1 MLRVHRRFIESR
13 YTVGHTA
20 SGKRRR
26 AEMLYRVVFGGANLI
41 KMSLVITAAMLAICL
56 LALVETTDVAE
67 ATSLPQNGKIAFT
80 SFHVQDKDYGIFT
93 VDPDGSSLRWL
104 TNNVE
109 PYDHLAWSPDG
120 TKLAINEYDGPIW
133 VMGADGSNLR
143 RLTSNR
149 SDLRYSSPTWTPDG
163 TTLAFGIDNDP
174 SKFGNDLY
182 TMDVDGSNKT
192 RITNSPKIYKSSI
205 DISPDG
211 SQICLSQKD
220 EIFVMNVD
228 GSNLT
233 RLTTERGN
241 VNATDCS
248 WSPDATKIAYAVV
261 PWGIAGG
268 PDLFDAEVCLMNADG
283 SGKTKLTNTPEG
295 TTPFG
300 AGSWDPEWSPDGAK
314 IAFTSNRGSNSQYD
328 SYSDIYTMDADGSD
342 VARVTNLPG
351 DEQHPD
357 WQPLPGTTVHQPDT
371 GGPSLLLVAI
381 TLLFSAGV
389 MFYAGVKRRV

>member
-1 MLRVHRRFIESR
+1 
-13 YTVGHTA
+13 
-20 SGKRRR
+20 
-26 AEMLYRVVFGGANLI
+26 MLYRVVFGCANLI

-56 LALVETTDVAE
+56 LALVETTDAAE

-80 SFHVQDKDYGIFT
+80 SFHVQDQDYGIYT
-93 VDPDGSSLRWL
+93 VDPDGSSLRRL
-104 TNNVE
+104 TNNE
-109 PYDHLAWSPDG
+109 PGDHLAWSPDG
-120 TKLAINEYDGPIW
+120 TKIAFNDDAGTIW

-143 RLTSNR
+143 RLIPNG
-149 SDLRYSSPTWTPDG
+149 SDLSYSDPTWSPDG
-163 TTLAFGIDNDP
+163 TTLAFSIDNDP
-174 SKFGNDLY
+174 YKSGNDLY

-192 RITNSPKIYKSSI
+192 RITNSPKIYEGSI

-211 SQICLSQKD
+211 SQICLSEKE

-241 VNATDCS
+241 VTTTDCS

-261 PWGIAGG
+261 PYGLAGG
-268 PDLFDAEVCLMNADG
+268 SDLSDAEVYIMDADG
-283 SGKTKLTNTPEG
+283 SGKTKITNTPEG

-314 IAFTSNRGSNSQYD
+314 IAFTSNRGSRAKYD

-342 VARVTNLPG
+342 VAQVTNLPG
-351 DEQHPD
+351 DEQYPD
-357 WQPLPGTTVHQPDT
+357 WQPLPGTTVDQPDT

-381 TLLFSAGV
+381 ALLFSSGV
-389 MFYAGVKRRV
+389 MFYARLKRRV